1 MAAQATKDQILEDAG
16 YTYSFEKA
24 LYINRRIKKAFSIE
38 FVEDHTDAELL
49 ARINESGSEN
59 GNENDNGE
67 NGNDRWQFYFNAPPS
82 ESVKHELERVLH

>member
-24 LYINRRIKKAFSIE
+24 LYINRRLKKAFSIE

-49 ARINESGSEN
+49 ARINEN
-59 GNENDNGE
+59 GNGE
-67 NGNDRWQFYFNAPPS
+67 DGNDRWQFYFNAPPS
-82 ESVKHELERVLH
+82 ESVKHELERVLR

>member
-1 MAAQATKDQILEDAG
+1 VAAQATKDQILEDAG

-59 GNENDNGE
+59 GNGE
-67 NGNDRWQFYFNAPPS
+67 NASDRWQFYFNAPPS
-82 ESVKHELERVLH
+82 ESVKHELERVLR